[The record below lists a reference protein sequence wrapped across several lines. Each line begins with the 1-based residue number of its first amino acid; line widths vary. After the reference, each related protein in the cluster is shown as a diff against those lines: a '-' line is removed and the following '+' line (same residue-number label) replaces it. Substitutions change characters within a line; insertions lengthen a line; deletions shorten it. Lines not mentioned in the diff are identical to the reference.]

1 MVDPLQLNLVI
12 DIDHILMVLKK
23 LSLVPDGVKMSEK
36 NVVGHSQLVK
46 TMKQPS
52 ARTLQF
58 QPTATPHR

>member
-36 NVVGHSQLVK
+36 NVVSNSQLVK

-52 ARTLQF
+52 ARTL
-58 QPTATPHR
+58 